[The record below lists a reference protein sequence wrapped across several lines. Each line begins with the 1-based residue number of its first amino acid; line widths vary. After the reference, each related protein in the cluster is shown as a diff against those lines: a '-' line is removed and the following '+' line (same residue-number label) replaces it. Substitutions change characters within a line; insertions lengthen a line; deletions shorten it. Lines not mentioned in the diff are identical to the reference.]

1 MHLNRWH
8 YGLYLPHMI
17 RREMDNFSSGPVRLA
32 LASGPYDEKDYY
44 RDYCE
49 YRQAM
54 KDHKG

>member
-1 MHLNRWH
+1 MHSNRSH
-8 YGLYLPHMI
+8 YGLCLPHMI
-17 RREMDNFSSGPVRLA
+17 WREMDKCSSGAVCLA

>member
-1 MHLNRWH
+1 
-8 YGLYLPHMI
+8 MI
-17 RREMDNFSSGPVRLA
+17 WREMDKCSSGAVCLA